1 MKFHGKGTIYYVVC
15 ETVDDTGDVKD
26 WFECFSSDDSSEAI
40 RWAREHVLDY
50 VASEDEQLTVLAVP
64 EYGHS
69 RLYSDYDE
77 HDIIWC
83 SQ

>member
-15 ETVDDTGDVKD
+15 ETVDETGDVKD

-40 RWAREHVLDY
+40 RWAEGHVLDY
-50 VASEDEQLTVLAVP
+50 VASEEEQLTVLAVP
-64 EYGHS
+64 EDGH
-69 RLYSDYDE
+69 LYSDYDE
-77 HDIIWC
+77 HDIVWC

>member
-15 ETVDDTGDVKD
+15 ETVSDIGDVKD
-26 WFECFSSDDSSEAI
+26 WFECFSSDDRSEAI
-40 RWAREHVLDY
+40 RWAERHVLDY

-64 EYGHS
+64 EGSH
-69 RLYSDYDE
+69 LYSDYDE